1 MGGALDVKEPQNERE
16 FMLIMNANLQKLT
29 ESVDRLSATL
39 GVLEEKRLEP
49 LEEEIEELKRWRSEF
64 IGAAKMW
71 GFIIGGLT
79 FLLGA
84 IQIIQFVSRIKS

>member
-16 FMLIMNANLQKLT
+16 FMLLMNANIERLT
-29 ESVDRLSATL
+29 ESVDRLSATI
-39 GVLEEKRLEP
+39 VNVEEKRVEP

-84 IQIIQFVSRIKS
+84 IQIVQFVSRIKS